1 MIRPTLIDLNPVEL
15 NYLSFMISLDKR
27 NGSCNAVDDLST
39 KICVPSE
46 TKDMNDKKFNMITR
60 TNDAKTLVK
69 HISYNCKCKL
79 KTTTCNS
86 NQKWNN
92 DGIIAN
98 ANVRV
103 KNVVRAQNIIAGIL
117 VHVFLRVIGI

>member
-15 NYLSFMISLDKR
+15 NYLSFMISLDKC
-27 NGSCNAVDDLST
+27 NGSCNAVDDLPT

-46 TKDMNDKKFNMITR
+46 TKDMNDKKCNMITR
-60 TNDAKTLVK
+60 INEVKTLVK
-69 HISYNCKCKL
+69 HNSYRFKCKF
-79 KTTTCNS
+79 KSTTCNS

-92 DGIIAN
+92 DGIITN
-98 ANVRV
+98 PNVSV